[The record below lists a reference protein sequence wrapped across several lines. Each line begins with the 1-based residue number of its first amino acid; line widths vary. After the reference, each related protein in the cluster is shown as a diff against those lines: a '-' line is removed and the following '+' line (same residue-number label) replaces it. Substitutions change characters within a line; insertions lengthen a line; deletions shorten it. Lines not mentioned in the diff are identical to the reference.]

1 MDTAVAL
8 VQAYLR
14 VNGYF
19 TVAEYPIVEAARG
32 DGHRSLTDIDI
43 LAFRF
48 AGAGREIVGAGRRT
62 VDAERHEPDPLLG
75 REGGLADM
83 LVGEVK
89 EGRARLNQAARD
101 PAVLR
106 AALVRFGC
114 CTVEEAP
121 RIVSELGRQGQ
132 TTTDAGHRIRMV
144 VFGSALDERDSGA
157 FAFIPL
163 GHIVQFLEGHLR
175 DHRELVRHVQTKE
188 PVLGFLLTLE
198 KARRGTPQP
207 PAVAIGDDR

>member
-19 TVAEYPIVEAARG
+19 TVAEFPVVELVG
-32 DGHRSLTDIDI
+32 GSGHRSLTDIDI

-48 AGAGREIVGAGRRT
+48 PGAGRELTGPGRRT
-62 VDAERHEPDPLLG
+62 VDAERHEPDAYLG
-75 REGGLADM
+75 RAGEIPDM

-101 PAVLR
+101 PMVLR

-114 CTVEEAP
+114 CTPQEASG
-121 RIVSELGRQGQ
+121 IVAELARMGSA
-132 TTTDAGHRIRMV
+132 TTEAGHQIRTI
-144 VFGSALDERDSGA
+144 VFGSTLGDEQDRER
-157 FAFIPL
+157 FTYVPL
-163 GHIVQFLEGHLR
+163 GHLVEFLQGHLR
-175 DHRELVRHVQTKE
+175 EHWEVVRHVQTKE
-188 PVLGFLLTLE
+188 PVLGFLITLE
-198 KARRGTPQP
+198 KARRGH
-207 PAVAIGDDR
+207 PAPAAGAGGV